1 MATFEFTG
9 KDGQIFEVDAEDIQS
24 AQKAIEHYYSTNN
37 INKSKTPRSS
47 GMMGFI
53 KNLADSPQ
61 ARTIAQGVPVLG
73 ASVPDNEETFK
84 FKQENPKTATALH
97 MGGNVA
103 AMIPAALAT
112 GGMSL
117 PAGLAADAGISGIVS
132 AADAYARDQDPQK
145 AGILGALLGPM
156 GRLIGRGVS
165 PGIKPK
171 STTMEAPIIPE
182 MSDYVPNA
190 FPSSLHV
197 VEKSATGSAP
207 GAPTRIQKLIM
218 DTSTRKEYEALKA
231 ALGVKGT
238 PKESAEAAMAAAQGR
253 PIPTKTVDI
262 PAMTG
267 DAAMGGLVGGGLGY
281 LTGHMDP
288 IHAAMLGALAPHALK
303 RAGTYGNMALNSGPG
318 KQFIGNR
325 VFRDNSILD
334 ALLRSSTLG
343 NTSFGD

>member
-182 MSDYVPNA
+182 MSDYVPNP
-190 FPSSLHV
+190 FPSSLHI
-197 VEKSATGSAP
+197 VERGTMGSAP
-207 GAPTRIQKLIM
+207 GSPAEIQKLIM
-218 DTSTRKEYEALKA
+218 GTAARKQDEALKA

-238 PKESAEAAMAAAQGR
+238 PKEGAEAAMAAAQGR
-253 PIPTKTVDI
+253 PLPTKTVDI
-262 PAMTG
+262 PVMTG
-267 DAAMGGLVGGGLGY
+267 DSAIGGLVGGGLGY

-303 RAGTYGNMALNSGPG
+303 RAGTYGNMAMNSDTG

>member
-9 KDGQIFEVDAEDIQS
+9 KDGQTFEVDAEDIQS

-37 INKSKTPRSS
+37 TNKSKTPRSS

-97 MGGNVA
+97 IGGNVA

-145 AGILGALLGPM
+145 AGILGALLGPV
-156 GRLIGRGVS
+156 GRLIGRGAS

-171 STTMEAPIIPE
+171 PTTMEAPVKPV

-190 FPSSLHV
+190 FPSSLHI
-197 VEKSATGSAP
+197 VEKGTMGSAP
-207 GAPTRIQKLIM
+207 GSPAEIQKLIM
-218 DTSTRKEYEALKA
+218 GTAARKQDEALKA

-238 PKESAEAAMAAAQGR
+238 PKEGAEAAMAAAQGK
-253 PIPTKTVDI
+253 PLPTKTIDT
-262 PAMTG
+262 PAIIG
-267 DAAMGGLVGGGLGY
+267 DSAIGGLIGGVA
-281 LTGHMDP
+281 GHMSGMSP
-288 IHAAMLGALAPHALK
+288 MESFILGAVAPHALK
-303 RAGTYGNMALNSGPG
+303 RVGAYGNAALNSGPG

-325 VFRDNSILD
+325 VFRDNSVLD

>member
-9 KDGQIFEVDAEDIQS
+9 KDGQTFEVDAEDIQS

-145 AGILGALLGPM
+145 AGILGALLGPV
-156 GRLIGRGVS
+156 GRLVGRGVS
-165 PGIKPK
+165 PGIKSKPT
-171 STTMEAPIIPE
+171 SVEAPILPE
-182 MSDYVPNA
+182 MSGHVPHA
-190 FPSSLHV
+190 FPSSQHI
-197 VEKSATGSAP
+197 VERGTMGSAP
-207 GAPTRIQKLIM
+207 GSPAEIQKLIM
-218 DTSTRKEYEALKA
+218 GTAARKQDEALKA

-238 PKESAEAAMAAAQGR
+238 PKEGAEAAMAAAQGR
-253 PIPTKTVDI
+253 PLPTKTVDI

-267 DAAMGGLVGGGLGY
+267 DSAIGGLVGGGLGY

-303 RAGTYGNMALNSGPG
+303 RAGAYGNMAMNSDAG

-325 VFRDNSILD
+325 VFRDNSVLD